1 MQTEKQRERL
11 VELLKNADTDKNLGW
26 YDLYDL
32 CLEKGGCAEYFADYL
47 MSNNVVV
54 LPLKVGDRVYVPW
67 NWCGTSGIAVVEV
80 QEIRFYDK
88 SGNWMFFIEL
98 QSDDDD
104 FNLSFGGWKTENCIG
119 KTVFLSRAEA
129 ENMLKERK
137 ENGK

>member
-11 VELLKNADTDKNLGW
+11 VELLNEAKREGSVP
-26 YDLYDL
+26 YQ
-32 CLEKGGCAEYFADYL
+32 ADYL
-47 MSNNVVV
+47 IERNVVV
-54 LPLKVGDRVYVPW
+54 MPLKIGDRVYVPW
-67 NWCGTSGIAVVEV
+67 NWCGTNGIAVVEV

-119 KTVFLSRAEA
+119 KTVFLLRKEA
-129 ENMLKERK
+129 ENVIKER
-137 ENGK
+137 NNAD